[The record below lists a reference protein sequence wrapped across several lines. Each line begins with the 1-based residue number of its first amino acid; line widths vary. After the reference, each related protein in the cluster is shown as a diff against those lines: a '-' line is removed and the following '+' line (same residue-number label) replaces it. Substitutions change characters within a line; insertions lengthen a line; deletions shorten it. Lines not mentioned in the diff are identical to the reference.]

1 MLMELDA
8 RMLFQIG
15 AVGASLSGAWALV
28 KAQVRTLKENQDI
41 ILKKLS
47 EYGHDLD
54 GMSNSIVVLQ
64 NQIKVLTGILS
75 PDNLAKVNERRGV
88 LEAKVAMLMDD
99 INKLYDMHNGKH
111 PPID

>member
-1 MLMELDA
+1 MELDA

-15 AVGASLSGAWALV
+15 AVVASLSGAWALV
-28 KAQVRTLKENQDI
+28 KGQVRTLKENQDI

-75 PDNLAKVNERRGV
+75 PDNLAKINERRGI
-88 LEAKVAMLMDD
+88 LEAKVTMITDN
-99 INKLYDMHNGKH
+99 ISKLWGMHNGTH
-111 PPID
+111 PPV